1 LLPLPLWS
9 SGGSGV
15 SSLDLF
21 EPPSVPVVVGVE
33 AGGGV
38 SSEPDEP
45 EPDEPEPDDPDPD
58 EPEPDEPDPEW
69 DEPPSS
75 LDVVLPPPDPE

>member
-1 LLPLPLWS
+1 LPLWS
-9 SGGSGV
+9 SSGSGG

-38 SSEPDEP
+38 SSEPEPEP
-45 EPDEPEPDDPDPD
+45 EPDEPEPESEDPD
-58 EPEPDEPDPEW
+58 PDEPDPEW
-69 DEPPSS
+69 DPPSS
-75 LDVVLPPPDPE
+75 LDVVLPPPEPE